1 MRHLFVVVCAVALAL
16 GSVMPAAAQN
26 QAFDAQFGAT
36 PWAQNNVRTAS
47 AYNWIIDNSTGQY
60 PTFTFPS
67 VVCTQA
73 LNFGGR
79 GSLNPFTAPLATGP
93 TQATPNITVFFNDAT
108 AANNETVALN
118 AVGVLSGGFCTLSI
132 ANLNAHLAYKMS
144 SGTCGAQEAVNDLA
158 ATGGGTVEYTQESVA
173 LGCPSVSTIFGLK
186 NGVNT
191 VYVHDISNGNNQWYK
206 LGPSNNTLIAA
217 PSAPTGALGSGGAL
231 TAGAYLLAQECLDFM
246 GNKTLASTDSST
258 VTTVAGTQT
267 IVFTPAACAAGSAG
281 YMPMITA
288 AAGGGGTEIDVA
300 NPLTSTICT
309 QAVQV
314 GTIFACKLGT
324 NATITANP
332 SGTSKEVTV
341 GTAHTAFAYIPVTSP
356 GNAFQTSYLPF
367 TTVATVTS
375 SASTLAQWYI
385 PPGQLNFLGKETD
398 LCFKITGT
406 EAATAVPTFTLLAA
420 NNFGQSPVTLSTIA
434 FTTQTGAV
442 TWQGCLNIQTTA
454 IGASGTI
461 TISTLGPINQVLN
474 GTQATN
480 QNEGDV
486 TTAASSTFDLTK
498 GVYLS
503 IQLASATANTT
514 AVTVS
519 KLSIRTPSL

>member
-158 ATGGGTVEYTQESVA
+158 ASGGGIVEYTQESVA
-173 LGCPSVSTIFGLK
+173 LGCPSVSTITGLK
-186 NGVNT
+186 NGVGT
-191 VYVHDISNGNNQWYK
+191 VFVHDISNGNNQWYA
-206 LGPSNNTLIAA
+206 LRPSNNTLIAA
-217 PSAPTGALGSGGAL
+217 PSAPTGALASGGAL

-309 QAVQV
+309 QSVLV

-332 SGTSKEVTV
+332 SATSKEVAF
-341 GTAHTAFAYIPVTSP
+341 GTAHTAFVYAPMGSWPTP
-356 GNAFQTSYLPF
+356 FQTSYLPF
-367 TTVATVTS
+367 TQVATVTS
-375 SASTLAQWYI
+375 SATNVAQAFI
-385 PPGQLNFLGKETD
+385 PAGLLNVVGRAVD
-398 LCFKITGT
+398 VCFKANYTI
-406 EAATAVPTFTLLAA
+406 AATGVPTFTLAA
-420 NNFGQSPVTLSTIA
+420 TPNFGQSLVTLSNLGFATVTATVNGNGCFTIQTA
-434 FTTQTGAV
+434 TTGTSGTVWGSAIGAQESNAA
-442 TWQGCLNIQTTA
+442 TNAALAGADQTTA
-454 IGASGTI
+454 
-461 TISTLGPINQVLN
+461 V
-474 GTQATN
+474 
-480 QNEGDV
+480 
-486 TTAASSTFDLTK
+486 SSAIDLTK
-498 GVYLS
+498 PLYL
-503 IQLASATANTT
+503 QLQAACATANCTNL
-514 AVTVS
+514 TVNNLQIKPHAS
-519 KLSIRTPSL
+519 N